1 MTQALS
7 RSTEPSNGYIFQD
20 TVFME
25 GLRQQMFK
33 FALLQVR
40 NEAIAED
47 AVQDA
52 MLSAYQNIER
62 FNRQAAL
69 KTWVFAILK
78 NKLIDILRKEK
89 RYTNAS
95 SLEEGR
101 NSNGEALLEE
111 LFTDNGHW
119 QKHERPQKW
128 DEPDHGIESQHF
140 WRIFDACL
148 DALPAKYSRFFMM
161 REFLELD
168 TNEIC
173 DNEDISVS
181 NLNTTLFRARLRLR
195 ECLENN
201 WFQEETT
208 T

>member
-1 MTQALS
+1 
-7 RSTEPSNGYIFQD
+7 
-20 TVFME
+20 ME

-111 LFTDNGHW
+111 LFTENGHW